1 MADNAL
7 LKEYRKARKN
17 NTLEADPAAMLVEII
32 EEVIKLR
39 KELDDMDIRL
49 KAVEKK

>member
-7 LKEYRKARKN
+7 LKEYRKARKG

>member
-1 MADNAL
+1 MAENSL

>member
-7 LKEYRKARKN
+7 LKEFRKARRN
-17 NTLEADPAAMLVEII
+17 NTLEADPVAMLVEVI

-39 KELDDMDIRL
+39 KELDEVQAKVAAL
-49 KAVEKK
+49 EST